1 MSTMNAILPVP
12 TMPWAETA
20 RPEPGPHELRIRV
33 AVTAV
38 NRADLSQAAGRYPPP
53 PGASPILGLECA
65 GVVDAVGEHVDAS
78 RIGERVAALL
88 TGGGYAEYAVV
99 PASHT
104 LPVPPDMPFEVAG
117 ALPEVLTTAFLN
129 LRIEA
134 GLQPGER
141 VLLHAGASGVG
152 TTALQLCRLW
162 GNPSWV
168 TVGSEDKVKTCIG
181 YGAEGGSNRHD
192 GPWLDDVLAWTDHRG
207 VDVILDPVGKGY
219 IHKDQQALAVRG
231 RIVLIGLLGGR
242 TEEIDLGRMLVKRQR
257 LIGSV
262 LRARSNAEKDAI
274 LDRLRVEVWPKCMD
288 GTVRA
293 HVHRVMPLPEA
304 RAAHG
309 LVASNATTGKVLL
322 KVPGFEA

>member
-1 MSTMNAILPVP
+1 MSTMYAILPGP
-12 TMPWAETA
+12 DMAWAKTE
-20 RPEPGPHELRIRV
+20 RPEPAPGQVRIRV
-33 AVTAV
+33 AMTAV

-65 GVVDAVGEHVDAS
+65 GVIDAIGADVDAS

-104 LPVPPDMPFEVAG
+104 LPVPASMSFARAG

-162 GNPSWV
+162 GNPTWV
-168 TVGSEDKVKTCIG
+168 TVGSAEKVRACME
-181 YGAEGGSNRHD
+181 YGADGGSDRHR
-192 GPWLDDVLAWTDHRG
+192 GPWLDDVLAWTDGEG
-207 VDVILDPVGKGY
+207 VDVILDPVGGGY
-219 IHKDQQALAVRG
+219 IRLDQRALAVKG

-242 TEEIDLGRMLVKRQR
+242 SDEVDLGRMLVKRQR

-262 LRARSNAEKDAI
+262 LRARSDAEKDAI
-274 LDRLRVEVWPKCMD
+274 LGQLRSEVWPRCVD
-288 GTVRA
+288 GTIRG
-293 HVHRVMPLPEA
+293 HVHRVMPLPQA
-304 RAAHG
+304 RAAHE
-309 LVASNATTGKVLL
+309 LVASNTTTGKVLL
-322 KVPGFEA
+322 RVPDREG